1 MAKPKKTEYTIDEC
15 YLMMFSEYE
24 DVVTAQEAAG
34 MLRLPLKR
42 VYRMFRA
49 GEIKSLKVGKDVRT
63 CKLWIIEYIQKYGFI
78 RQEKFHHERQAAVT
92 VFCQTP
98 GGHGLLP
105 DAEEPQADPGVP
117 RSGRPALL
125 QGLRAESSAGRRNAR
140 HDKSGQ
146 AQRRPPEICG
156 DAEAGTGTNN

>member
-24 DVVTAQEAAG
+24 DVVTAAEAAA
-34 MLRLPLKR
+34 MLRLPPKR

-49 GEIKSLKVGKDVRT
+49 GELKSLKVGGDIRT

-78 RQEKFHHERQAAVT
+78 RQKKFHHERQAAVT

-98 GGHGLLP
+98 KSRKQIQEFLDLADRRFFKDSVLDPLLEDGTLVMTNP
-105 DAEEPQADPGVP
+105 DNPSDVHQKYVATRKVLTGDTIEE
-117 RSGRPALL
+117 
-125 QGLRAESSAGRRNAR
+125 
-140 HDKSGQ
+140 
-146 AQRRPPEICG
+146 
-156 DAEAGTGTNN
+156 

>member
-98 GGHGLLP
+98 KRRKQIQEFLDLADRRFFKDSVLNPLLEDGTLVITNP
-105 DAEEPQADPGVP
+105 DRPNDVHQKYVATRKVP
-117 RSGRPALL
+117 
-125 QGLRAESSAGRRNAR
+125 
-140 HDKSGQ
+140 
-146 AQRRPPEICG
+146 
-156 DAEAGTGTNN
+156 TGEDTTED

>member
-98 GGHGLLP
+98 KSRNRGSEFGADADFLPYYAPGIIALDACTAFNGKVNVVVLEDEPMHG
-105 DAEEPQADPGVP
+105 
-117 RSGRPALL
+117 
-125 QGLRAESSAGRRNAR
+125 
-140 HDKSGQ
+140 K
-146 AQRRPPEICG
+146 
-156 DAEAGTGTNN
+156 

>member
-1 MAKPKKTEYTIDEC
+1 MAKSKKSVYTIDEC

-24 DVVTAQEAAG
+24 DVVPAAEAAA
-34 MLRLPLKR
+34 MLRLPPKR

-49 GEIKSLKVGKDVRT
+49 GELKSLKVGGDIRT

-98 GGHGLLP
+98 KSRKQIQEFLDLADRRFFKDSVLDPLLEDGTLVMTNP
-105 DAEEPQADPGVP
+105 DNPGDVHQKYVATRKLLTGDTIEE
-117 RSGRPALL
+117 
-125 QGLRAESSAGRRNAR
+125 
-140 HDKSGQ
+140 
-146 AQRRPPEICG
+146 
-156 DAEAGTGTNN
+156 

>member
-24 DVVTAQEAAG
+24 DVVTAAEAAA
-34 MLRLPLKR
+34 MLRLPPKR

-92 VFCQTP
+92 VF
-98 GGHGLLP
+98 
-105 DAEEPQADPGVP
+105 
-117 RSGRPALL
+117 
-125 QGLRAESSAGRRNAR
+125 
-140 HDKSGQ
+140 
-146 AQRRPPEICG
+146 
-156 DAEAGTGTNN
+156 

>member
-49 GEIKSLKVGKDVRT
+49 GEIKSLKVGKDGRT

-98 GGHGLLP
+98 KSRKQIQEFLDLADRRFFKDSVLNPLLEDGTLVMMNP
-105 DAEEPQADPGVP
+105 DRPNDVHQKYVATRKVP
-117 RSGRPALL
+117 
-125 QGLRAESSAGRRNAR
+125 
-140 HDKSGQ
+140 
-146 AQRRPPEICG
+146 
-156 DAEAGTGTNN
+156 TGEDTIED

>member
-24 DVVTAQEAAG
+24 DVVTAAEAAA
-34 MLRLPLKR
+34 MLRLPPKR

-49 GEIKSLKVGKDVRT
+49 GELKSLKVGGDIRT

-98 GGHGLLP
+98 KSRKQIQEFLDLADRRFFKDAVLDPLLEGGTLVMTNP
-105 DAEEPQADPGVP
+105 DNPGDVHQKYVATRKVLTGDTIEE
-117 RSGRPALL
+117 
-125 QGLRAESSAGRRNAR
+125 
-140 HDKSGQ
+140 
-146 AQRRPPEICG
+146 
-156 DAEAGTGTNN
+156 

>member
-63 CKLWIIEYIQKYGFI
+63 CKLWIIEYIQKYA
-78 RQEKFHHERQAAVT
+78 Q
-92 VFCQTP
+92 
-98 GGHGLLP
+98 
-105 DAEEPQADPGVP
+105 EPQADPGVP

-140 HDKSGQ
+140 HDESGQ
-146 AQRRPPEICG
+146 A
-156 DAEAGTGTNN
+156 

>member
-24 DVVTAQEAAG
+24 DVVTAAEAAA
-34 MLRLPLKR
+34 MLRLPPKR

-49 GEIKSLKVGKDVRT
+49 GELKSLKVGGDIRT

-92 VFCQTP
+92 IFCQTP
-98 GGHGLLP
+98 KSRKQIQEFLNLADRRFFKDSVLDPLLEDGTLVMTNP
-105 DAEEPQADPGVP
+105 DNPGDVHQKYVATRKVLTGDTIEE
-117 RSGRPALL
+117 
-125 QGLRAESSAGRRNAR
+125 
-140 HDKSGQ
+140 
-146 AQRRPPEICG
+146 
-156 DAEAGTGTNN
+156 

>member
-1 MAKPKKTEYTIDEC
+1 MAKPKKSVYTIDEC

-24 DVVTAQEAAG
+24 DVVTAAEAAA
-34 MLRLPLKR
+34 MLRLPPKR

-49 GEIKSLKVGKDVRT
+49 GELKSLKVGGDIRT

-98 GGHGLLP
+98 KSRKQIQEFLDLADRRFFKDSVLDPQLEDGTLVMTNP
-105 DAEEPQADPGVP
+105 DNPGDVHQKYVATRKVLTGDTIEE
-117 RSGRPALL
+117 
-125 QGLRAESSAGRRNAR
+125 
-140 HDKSGQ
+140 
-146 AQRRPPEICG
+146 
-156 DAEAGTGTNN
+156 

>member
-1 MAKPKKTEYTIDEC
+1 
-15 YLMMFSEYE
+15 
-24 DVVTAQEAAG
+24 

-49 GEIKSLKVGKDVRT
+49 GELKSIKVDGSIRT

-98 GGHGLLP
+98 KSRKQIQEFLDLP
-105 DAEEPQADPGVP
+105 TGA
-117 RSGRPALL
+117 
-125 QGLRAESSAGRRNAR
+125 SSRTPCWTLCWKTE
-140 HDKSGQ
+140 HSS
-146 AQRRPPEICG
+146 
-156 DAEAGTGTNN
+156 

>member
-1 MAKPKKTEYTIDEC
+1 MAKPKKSVYTIDEC

-24 DVVTAQEAAG
+24 DVVTAAEAAA
-34 MLRLPLKR
+34 MLRLPPKR

-49 GEIKSLKVGKDVRT
+49 GELKSLKVGGDIRT

-98 GGHGLLP
+98 KSRKQIQEFLDLADRRFFKDSVLDPLLEDGTLVMTNP
-105 DAEEPQADPGVP
+105 DNPSDVHQKYVAT
-117 RSGRPALL
+117 RKMLT
-125 QGLRAESSAGRRNAR
+125 
-140 HDKSGQ
+140 
-146 AQRRPPEICG
+146 G
-156 DAEAGTGTNN
+156 DTTEQ

>member
-1 MAKPKKTEYTIDEC
+1 MPKKNAYTIDEC

-24 DVVTAQEAAG
+24 DIVTAAEAAA
-34 MLRLPLKR
+34 MLRLPPKR

-49 GEIKSLKVGKDVRT
+49 GELKSLKVGGDIRT

-98 GGHGLLP
+98 KSRKQIQEFLDLADRRFFMESVLDPLLEDGTLVMTNP
-105 DAEEPQADPGVP
+105 DNPSDVHQKYVATRKVLTGDTIEE
-117 RSGRPALL
+117 
-125 QGLRAESSAGRRNAR
+125 
-140 HDKSGQ
+140 
-146 AQRRPPEICG
+146 
-156 DAEAGTGTNN
+156 